1 MAVESKSCA
10 LSRSSS
16 HLWWF
21 RTADSAFCEG
31 GVGMLSSSSGLN
43 DREAGRRWE
52 ASKYTRPVY
61 VYQRPA
67 NGNEG
72 QYTHGHTRIE

>member
-1 MAVESKSCA
+1 MAVEPKPCA

-21 RTADSAFCEG
+21 KTADSAFCEG

-43 DREAGRRWE
+43 NREAGRRRE
-52 ASKYTRPVY
+52 AGGRAAG
-61 VYQRPA
+61 R
-67 NGNEG
+67 
-72 QYTHGHTRIE
+72 

>member
-31 GVGMLSSSSGLN
+31 GVGMLSFYYPLLSSSSGLN
-43 DREAGRRWE
+43 NREAGRRRE
-52 ASKYTRPVY
+52 AGGRAAG
-61 VYQRPA
+61 R
-67 NGNEG
+67 
-72 QYTHGHTRIE
+72 